1 MTDSYNRTVFLSYE
15 NMHDQLNAIG
25 IPYNDVMQ
33 IVFEEQNEKK
43 SAQKWKKFISQLFKR
58 RNEIAHQNDRSHD
71 SAIQN
76 DIDKT
81 YVQDNIETVKKI
93 AEAIYTIAN
102 AK

>member
-1 MTDSYNRTVFLSYE
+1 
-15 NMHDQLNAIG
+15 MHDQLNAIG